1 MFMSVY
7 NFLNLIIPNNFV
19 KTLACCCVV
28 GVQMISISLC
38 VHLFIYIMMLDFYV
52 FHSHM
57 EDRVVHKLDFILI
70 IIM

>member
-1 MFMSVY
+1 
-7 NFLNLIIPNNFV
+7 
-19 KTLACCCVV
+19 
-28 GVQMISISLC
+28 MISISLC